1 MFGERTIV
9 LQISQTLGSVI
20 SAPDHNINLA
30 KLNEKRSKSN
40 NFYPLYDNFELLLRN
55 HNMLLDL
62 KKTFIL
68 FGNSNLIT
76 MDCTHLNILGPM
88 ALYSI
93 IILTLYRNDRIML
106 KVIKSN
112 QNVNLAYH
120 VHERYY

>member
-76 MDCTHLNILGPM
+76 MDCTHLNI
-88 ALYSI
+88 
-93 IILTLYRNDRIML
+93 IILYYAIGPKMTGLY
-106 KVIKSN
+106 
-112 QNVNLAYH
+112 
-120 VHERYY
+120 